1 MLKILVPYPTAHEI
15 PSGVS
20 TILNGI
26 SKEISKIHDITII
39 RLIFQS
45 EKISKLPKNDKF
57 NQVIDLHNFQ
67 NAFDAINSIKPDL
80 IYGVPHK
87 EFITHSFL
95 FASKHLG
102 IPTAGLI
109 FSGFD
114 NNLQAKSNLFSSLKK
129 VFDNS
134 IPTDIYVNKKSFLRR
149 LNFIL
154 YKILFLK
161 KTYSQIYNPFSS
173 LLKIVNFVLKSFTA
187 NPYRVDFPLT
197 KSFVLNK
204 FQKQILVKLG
214 FNDNDVIVTGHP
226 MFDDDIKK
234 NLETKFHFGKTK
246 NFLFAPDTLA
256 ESKIWTKEKQDE
268 TINEILH
275 ILNDIPNSNVI
286 VKVHPASSKLEYFQK
301 YIKKLNNKIEIHQ
314 KGSIDSYFETADF
327 LVVYSLYSTSIIKA
341 IIHKI
346 PIIFYN
352 VDDNLADPFFL
363 KSTNLIYECKNFKQF
378 SEILNNLK
386 NLDDVAEK
394 NRSEYISN
402 YLYSDDGNASKRI
415 SDEILKLLNKI

>member
-1 MLKILVPYPTAHEI
+1 MKILVPYPTAHEI
-15 PSGVS
+15 PSGV
-20 TILNGI
+20 TTVLNGI
-26 SKEISKIHDITII
+26 SKEISQTHHIIII

-45 EKISKLPKNDKF
+45 EKISNLPKNDKF

-87 EFITHSFL
+87 ELIGHSFL
-95 FASKHLG
+95 FASKYLG
-102 IPTAGLI
+102 IPTIGLV

-114 NNLQAKSNLFSSLKK
+114 NNLQVKSNLFSSFKK
-129 VFDNS
+129 IFDNS
-134 IPTDIYVNKKSFLRR
+134 VPTDIYVNKKSFLRR

-161 KTYSQIYNPFSS
+161 KTYSQIYNPFLS
-173 LLKIVNFVLKSFTA
+173 LLKIVNFLSKSFSGD
-187 NPYRVDFPLT
+187 PFQLDFPLT

-204 FQKQILVKLG
+204 FQKQFLVKLG
-214 FNDNDVIVTGHP
+214 FTDNDVIVTGHP

-234 NLETKFHFGKTK
+234 NLKTKYNFGKTK

-256 ESKIWTKEKQDE
+256 ESKIWTKQKQDE
-268 TINEILH
+268 TINEILS
-275 ILNDIPNSNVI
+275 ILNDIPNSNI
-286 VKVHPASSKLEYFQK
+286 ILKVHPASSKLEYFKK
-301 YIKKLNNKIEIHQ
+301 YTKKINNKIEIHQ
-314 KGSIDSYFETADF
+314 KGSIVSYFENADF
-327 LVVYSLYSTSIIKA
+327 LVVYSLFSSSVIKA
-341 IIHKI
+341 LIHKI

-352 VDDNLADPFFL
+352 VDDELNDPFFL

-386 NLDDVAEK
+386 NLDGVAEK